1 MNATILHESR
11 GRIRFRLRQ
20 KQMTLAQADL
30 LEAWLQGK
38 PWARQVTVHERTCA
52 VILYYDGT
60 RQAVLN
66 EIRHFSWQE
75 AERTTALPAH
85 SSRALNRE
93 FEEKLVA
100 KVVCKAACTLFL
112 PSPLR
117 IARILWHM
125 IPFVRRGLHCLLRRR
140 IKVELLDA
148 LSISISACRRDFG
161 TAGMVMFLL
170 EVGEL
175 LEEWTRKKSVADLAR
190 CMSLN
195 VDRVWLRTAQGEV
208 LVPVSQIQPG
218 DAVVVRA
225 GGIVPVDGLV
235 LEGEVTVNQASLTGE
250 SIPVPKR
257 PGGAVYAGTVV
268 EEGECVLEVKQAS
281 GQSRYDQI
289 VHMIEQSEQMK
300 SEAESK
306 AANLADKLVPYT
318 FVGSLLSFALTRN
331 VARAL
336 SVLMVDF
343 SCALKLAMPLAV
355 LSAMREAGRAHITV
369 KGGKFLEAVAA
380 ADTIVFDKTGTLTH
394 ACPRVAQV
402 VPFGGKEESEMLRL
416 AACLEEHFP
425 HSMAN
430 AVVEEAKRRG
440 LRHEEYHSKVEYLVA
455 HGIASTV
462 DGERVLIGSAH
473 FVFEDEGCVIP
484 EGEQERFDAL
494 PPEYSHLYLAVG
506 GQLAAVICISD
517 PLREEA
523 KEVLSTLRALGVTS
537 TVMLTGDSYRTA
549 AAIAA
554 QVGVDD
560 FRAGVLPADKA
571 EYVARLRREGHTV
584 LMVGDGINDSPALSE
599 ADAGIAISDGAAI
612 AREIA
617 DITIAADS
625 LWELVELRRIA
636 MALMARI
643 HSNYRFVIGFNGAL
657 IALGVAGVLPPATSA
672 TLHNLSTLGVSLRS
686 MGRLTAQ
693 TQSARGNNSH
703 NG

>member
-11 GRIRFRLRQ
+11 GRIRFRLCQ

-38 PWARQVTVHERTCA
+38 SWTRQVTVHERTCA
-52 VILYYDGT
+52 VILYYDGD
-60 RQAVLN
+60 RQTVL
-66 EIRHFSWQE
+66 EAIRQFSWQE
-75 AERTTALPAH
+75 AERTTSLPAH
-85 SSRALNRE
+85 STRALNRE
-93 FEEKLVA
+93 FEEKLVT

-125 IPFVRRGLHCLLRRR
+125 IPFVRRGLRCLLRRR

-318 FVGSLLSFALTRN
+318 FIGSLLSFVLTRN

-402 VPFGGKEESEMLRL
+402 VSFGGKEESEMLRL

-430 AVVEEAKRRG
+430 AVVDEAKRRG

-462 DGERVLIGSAH
+462 DEERVLIGSAH
-473 FVFEDEGCVIP
+473 FIFEDEGCVIP

-523 KEVLSTLRALGVTS
+523 KEVLSTLRALGVTN

-643 HSNYRFVIGFNGAL
+643 HSNYCFVIGFNGTL
-657 IALGVAGVLPPATSA
+657 IALGVAGVLPPTTSA

-686 MGRLTAQ
+686 MSRLTTQ
-693 TQSARGNNSH
+693 TQPVQNNSLQ